1 MSTPIEEK
9 MDIVAFSLFPPQG
22 PLGEE
27 QKGVAACQEVVVLVV
42 HLVLVLP
49 CTSPD
54 VEDSAF
60 REGVQPCRN
69 RAGADVYDG
78 LVWRHPC
85 PWPRS
90 EEQVVEEIG
99 IKAKD
104 VRFPRR
110 HSRGQGESSESFVRN
125 VRGVHRWAALY
136 NALLSASKKRAS
148 PESLTV

>member
-49 CTSPD
+49 CKPPD
-54 VEDSAF
+54 VVDSAF
-60 REGVQPCRN
+60 REGVHPRRN
-69 RAGADVYDG
+69 RAGADVCDG
-78 LVWRHPC
+78 LVWGRPC

-90 EEQVVEEIG
+90 EEQIVEESG

-104 VRFPRR
+104 VRQTPL
-110 HSRGQGESSESFVRN
+110 HSRGQGESFGRSV
-125 VRGVHRWAALY
+125 
-136 NALLSASKKRAS
+136 
-148 PESLTV
+148 

>member
-54 VEDSAF
+54 VEDSADVTAI
-60 REGVQPCRN
+60 EDG
-69 RAGADVYDG
+69 AGISA
-78 LVWRHPC
+78 PFAT
-85 PWPRS
+85 
-90 EEQVVEEIG
+90 VVL
-99 IKAKD
+99 ANCCCCD
-104 VRFPRR
+104 
-110 HSRGQGESSESFVRN
+110 S
-125 VRGVHRWAALY
+125 
-136 NALLSASKKRAS
+136 
-148 PESLTV
+148 